1 MKITFVIL
9 KTLVIVGRAKI
20 GVSMHFLFS
29 ATLCSVYCTQKGTRK
44 IYIIHFFIY
53 YNYRILSTKF
63 GKFYKEQK
71 GQFIKTVRVKLV
83 DYKTYKGRRDGI
95 YIQIKEVSAS
105 ESTLILQSKTLT
117 LIDKITQ
124 SNLPDSI
131 FYLDYRR

>member
-1 MKITFVIL
+1 MEGLRLGSPCISCFQP
-9 KTLVIVGRAKI
+9 
-20 GVSMHFLFS
+20 H
-29 ATLCSVYCTQKGTRK
+29 SVVYTVHRK
-44 IYIIHFFIY
+44 EQERDIYYSFIYIY

-117 LIDKITQ
+117 LIDKITH